1 MVSDKLS
8 NGLCRPAES
17 GSSELIG
24 EQSSIR
30 PTNQGLLTRLPEQLF
45 RSLFSRATT
54 VRLKTDEVLF
64 RAGDPG
70 DGCYR
75 VLDGLLKVVM
85 MSRGNE
91 RILVFLGLGAIA
103 GELSVIDRLP
113 RSASV
118 IAVRPTILSFV
129 SDADFREFG
138 KEHPQVYEALVA
150 LLATRLRETDTTIA
164 AGTFLPL
171 HGRVACTLLDLAQE
185 FGQDVGSGRIVIHQK
200 IGQRDLAAMA
210 GITRESINRILSD
223 LKRRKLISWASGY
236 YWIED
241 KAQLQKEA
249 AL

>member
-17 GSSELIG
+17 GSSELTG
-24 EQSSIR
+24 QRSSIR

-91 RILVFLGLGAIA
+91 RILAFLGLGAIA
-103 GELSVIDRLP
+103 GELSVID
-113 RSASV
+113 SASV

-129 SDADFREFG
+129 SDADFQEFG

-171 HGRVACTLLDLAQE
+171 HGRVACALLELAQE

-210 GITRESINRILSD
+210 GITRESVNRILSD
-223 LKRRKLISWASGY
+223 WKRRKLISQASGY

-241 KAQLQKEA
+241 KAQLQNEA

>member
-8 NGLCRPAES
+8 NGLCRPAER

-24 EQSSIR
+24 QQSSIR
-30 PTNQGLLTRLPEQLF
+30 PTNQGLLSRLPEQLF
-45 RSLFSRATT
+45 RSHFGRATT

-85 MSRGNE
+85 KSGGNE
-91 RILVFLGLGAIA
+91 RILAFLGLGAIA

-118 IAVRPTILSFV
+118 VAVRPAILNFV

-150 LLATRLRETDTTIA
+150 LIAARLRGNDWWRLRVDD
-164 AGTFLPL
+164 GTQLE
-171 HGRVACTLLDLAQE
+171 R
-185 FGQDVGSGRIVIHQK
+185 QD
-200 IGQRDLAAMA
+200 
-210 GITRESINRILSD
+210 
-223 LKRRKLISWASGY
+223 
-236 YWIED
+236 
-241 KAQLQKEA
+241 
-249 AL
+249 